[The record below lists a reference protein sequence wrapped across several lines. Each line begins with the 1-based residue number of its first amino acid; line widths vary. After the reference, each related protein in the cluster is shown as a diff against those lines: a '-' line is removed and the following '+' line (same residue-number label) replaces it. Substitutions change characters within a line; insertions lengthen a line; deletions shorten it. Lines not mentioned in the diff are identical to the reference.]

1 MRLAASTIAATVWL
15 CGSTLAAEHNI
26 ARGVGSASCSEY
38 AQLYKA
44 DPKSADVVYATW
56 AQGFMTGFNFSTMSE
71 SNGYRDLAAKSVDTL
86 NAHVR
91 QYCNAH
97 PLARFLAAVTDFF
110 GTLPVRHT
118 D

>member
-15 CGSTLAAEHNI
+15 CGSTLAEDHNI
-26 ARGVGSASCSEY
+26 ARGVGSASCAEY
-38 AQLYKA
+38 AQLYKT
-44 DPKSADVVYATW
+44 DPKTTDMVYTSW

-71 SNGYRDLAAKSVDTL
+71 SNGYRDLAAKNVDTL
-86 NAHVR
+86 NAHVM

-97 PLARFLAAVTDFF
+97 PLGSFWAAVADFF